1 MLQVTDPGTQVVPR
15 QQTKNPK
22 RVAAGRAAAASKK
35 NKHEKL
41 LEELRA
47 AKESLN
53 SQQQE
58 KNDEMRCVTVS
69 STTQVAGSMTPW
81 ILGAAG
87 LVCLVFWAASQRARP
102 SLPTTHQPAPAKLIT
117 PSALS
122 TDKQLKNTDPFY
134 ME

>member
-1 MLQVTDPGTQVVPR
+1 MTDPGTQVVPR
-15 QQTKNPK
+15 QQTKDPK
-22 RVAAGRAAAASKK
+22 KVAAGRAGAASKK
-35 NKHEKL
+35 IKHERL

-58 KNDEMRCVTVS
+58 KKKNDEMRCVTVS
-69 STTQVAGSMTPW
+69 STTQDAGSMTPW

-87 LVCLVFWAASQRARP
+87 LVGLVFWAASQRARP